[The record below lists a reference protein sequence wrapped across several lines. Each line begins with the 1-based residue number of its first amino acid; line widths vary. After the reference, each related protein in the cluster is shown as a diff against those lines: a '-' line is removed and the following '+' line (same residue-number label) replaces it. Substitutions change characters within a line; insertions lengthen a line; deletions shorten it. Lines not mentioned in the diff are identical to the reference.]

1 MGDCLAPGD
10 WPVVRGVAVGL
21 TRRQGIR
28 RAVLGQVYGGAAV
41 PVSCGGGVVPLRAAH
56 TGFQPGHR
64 FRLLFGGGAEFAEQ
78 VRRHLS
84 TLRALPLRY
93 LTHAGPSMQRRALTL
108 LFGCPAAC
116 RLSSGRPRAGHAA
129 APA

>member
-41 PVSCGGGVVPLRAAH
+41 PVSCGCGVVRLRATH
-56 TGFQPGHR
+56 TGFQPRHR
-64 FRLLFGGGAEFAEQ
+64 FRLLFGGGLNSRVKLIASCGYVF
-78 VRRHLS
+78 VV
-84 TLRALPLRY
+84 LRMY
-93 LTHAGPSMQRRALTL
+93 LLCRAFL
-108 LFGCPAAC
+108 
-116 RLSSGRPRAGHAA
+116 PRAAVI
-129 APA
+129 

>member
-21 TRRQGIR
+21 TRRQGIK

-41 PVSCGGGVVPLRAAH
+41 PVSCGGGVVPLRAAR

-64 FRLLFGGGAEFAEQ
+64 FWLLFGGGAGAAEQ
-78 VRRHLS
+78 ICRHLS
-84 TLRALPLRY
+84 TSCALPLRCP
-93 LTHAGPSMQRRALTL
+93 THAGLSMQWRALTL
-108 LFGCPAAC
+108 LFKA
-116 RLSSGRPRAGHAA
+116 
-129 APA
+129 

>member
-1 MGDCLAPGD
+1 MS
-10 WPVVRGVAVGL
+10 
-21 TRRQGIR
+21 T
-28 RAVLGQVYGGAAV
+28 AAQR
-41 PVSCGGGVVPLRAAH
+41 SRSAERAAWFDSTPH
-56 TGFQPGHR
+56 RTGLQPGHR
-64 FRLLFGGGAEFAEQ
+64 FWLLFGGRAEAGTQ

-84 TLRALPLRY
+84 PPRALPLPY
-93 LTHAGPSMQRRALTL
+93 LTHSGPSMQWRALTL